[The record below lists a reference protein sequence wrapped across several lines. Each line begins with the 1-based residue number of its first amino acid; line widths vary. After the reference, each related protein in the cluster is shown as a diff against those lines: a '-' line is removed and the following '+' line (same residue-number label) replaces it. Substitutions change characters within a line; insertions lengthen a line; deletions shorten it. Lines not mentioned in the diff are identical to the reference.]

1 MGITMVSDSW
11 PASCELQNMQARS
24 LSLEESYSWLHRFS
38 EVTAT
43 RVWSYWRLLWHWTSV
58 LINGGTIPNSYS
70 IIQGVGP
77 QFCAECTKY
86 DILFW
91 CISPFHS
98 TVLIASL
105 LLFRWSN
112 VSHLYQKIMKP
123 HVGAVGSGLFLQAI
137 RLSISVAGV
146 EQLRKA
152 TRLQENLIVYAF
164 PTGGV
169 YGTGSLWLCS
179 SSSCSLLYVGSLS
192 LAIRICYRMP
202 QLFVYSCS
210 FCD

>member
-1 MGITMVSDSW
+1 MDTTMASDSW

-58 LINGGTIPNSYS
+58 LINGGTILNSYS

-91 CISPFHS
+91 CNNSSFWVDQSLLQHRANCQSPFIQVEQCVTSIPEDHEATCWGCGLRLVFAS
-98 TVLIASL
+98 YSPVYRCGWCGAITQSNQTARKPDSVCFSHWRRLRDRFFVTVLI
-105 LLFRWSN
+105 LF
-112 VSHLYQKIMKP
+112 M
-123 HVGAVGSGLFLQAI
+123 
-137 RLSISVAGV
+137 
-146 EQLRKA
+146 
-152 TRLQENLIVYAF
+152 
-164 PTGGV
+164 
-169 YGTGSLWLCS
+169 
-179 SSSCSLLYVGSLS
+179 
-192 LAIRICYRMP
+192 
-202 QLFVYSCS
+202 LFVICRFPFSCYQNML
-210 FCD
+210 